1 METVPGALVDT
12 SAFVMQAGLVST
24 AKWTKM
30 NVFLTHARM
39 EELVTIW

>member
-1 METVPGALVDT
+1 METVPGASVGT
-12 SAFVMQAGLVST
+12 SASVMQAGLAST

-30 NVFLTHARM
+30 NVFLTHVRM